1 MPGSGT
7 RYVFFPE
14 NDKKVCFAF
23 AWSLV
28 VLHHP
33 IINNALELYQ
43 KGSLFFAAIAVP
55 LAQLTQCHTKQFHKN
70 GHNSK

>member
-1 MPGSGT
+1 MPGLGT

-33 IINNALELYQ
+33 IINNGLELYQ
-43 KGSLFFAAIAVP
+43 KGSLFCAIIAVP
-55 LAQLTQCHTKQFHKN
+55 SVPLNVTLNDATRKKPV
-70 GHNSK
+70 K